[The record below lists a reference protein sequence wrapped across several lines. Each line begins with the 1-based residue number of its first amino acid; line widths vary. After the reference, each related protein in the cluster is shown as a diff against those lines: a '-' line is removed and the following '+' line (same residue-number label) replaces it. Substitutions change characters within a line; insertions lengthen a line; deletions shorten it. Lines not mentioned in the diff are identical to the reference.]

1 MKTMR
6 VVAAV
11 ICDSLQTKTR
21 IFATARGYGEFK
33 GMWEFPGGKIEP
45 GETPQQALMREIREE
60 LATEIKVGELIDTI
74 EYDYPDFHL
83 SMNCFWC
90 EGVSGDLVLLEAQE
104 ARWLTKDE
112 LDSVK
117 WLPADLGLMERI
129 RIELN
134 INKIFIKW
142 R

>member
-1 MKTMR
+1 MKTIK

-33 GMWEFPGGKIEP
+33 GQWEFPGGKIEP
-45 GETPQQALMREIREE
+45 GETPQQALVREIREE
-60 LATEIKVGELIDTI
+60 LAAEIKVGELIDTL

-83 SMNCFWC
+83 SMDCFWC
-90 EGVSGDLVLLEAQE
+90 EVVEGELVLLEAQD

-117 WLPADLGLMERI
+117 WLPADLGLVEKI
-129 RIELN
+129 RFLMQ
-134 INKIFIKW
+134 
-142 R
+142 

>member
-1 MKTMR
+1 M
-6 VVAAV
+6 
-11 ICDSLQTKTR
+11 ICDSLQAKTR

-45 GETPQQALMREIREE
+45 GETPQQALVREIREE
-60 LATEIKVGELIDTI
+60 LDTTIRVRDLIETI

-83 SMNCFWC
+83 SMDCFWC
-90 EGVSGDLVLLEAQE
+90 EVVSGDLVLLEAQE

-117 WLPADLGLMERI
+117 WLPADMGLMEKI
-129 RIELN
+129 RRE
-134 INKIFIKW
+134 IN
-142 R
+142 